1 MRAFEFLLVEAQGG
15 MWDRMLEKKSGAN
28 IQFLNGNQTYELVD
42 VAVFPKDVRLKYEPD
57 PEDPQNTTSEMMRVD
72 IEQYVSSLGAAVQKY
87 IGAKNNSGAA
97 MVVILGDQSA
107 GAAAGEP
114 EAVAPTAP
122 SGKKIAFVKFFKQ
135 KKSDHPPI
143 YWQTSVFT
151 QDTGW
156 SQTGKGKSA
165 TAKAAEV
172 QISPYDFVSPGRY
185 QIAALPGLVAQNLN
199 SRPATYPQNLKVGL
213 PALLDDLIKNT
224 GAVPNLDQYAGQIE
238 VVFGETAAPIALALG
253 KRVSG
258 AYKDAEA
265 NLLGKLEPPKTW
277 ADFKEVSFG
286 AFGEKIGD
294 SFLWD
299 GPGETATK
307 IIISSKNKSG
317 GAPASLTGA
326 METIDKFPEEFGPGT
341 EFYEKYKTILP
352 TLEILHTKQA
362 IPGVLDAC
370 VDQRIITK
378 DEKEFI
384 VSIYGKGTGTEQDL
398 QNYPN
403 LPTVY
408 KAKAF
413 LGAPITNKAGKS
425 VISNRGVDRS
435 NAKFQM
441 GYHLLGNC
449 AKLLKFKLNENSVLM
464 TNFFKAV
471 LNKAQMVQVY
481 TTTEK
486 VNDGITFTDFE
497 VVWPPTF
504 AGSIIIESDHYTSN
518 AKPSKKI
525 SFVFD

>member
-42 VAVFPKDVRLKYEPD
+42 VAVFPNDVRLKYELD
-57 PEDPQNTTSEMMRVD
+57 PEDPQNTATEQMRIDV
-72 IEQYVSSLGAAVQKY
+72 EQYVSSLGATIQKN

-97 MVVILGDQSA
+97 MIVVLGDQSA
-107 GAAAGEP
+107 DAAGAEGEPTVAAA
-114 EAVAPTAP
+114 PT
-122 SGKKIAFVKFFKQ
+122 GKKIAFVKFFKE
-135 KKSDHPPI
+135 KKSVHPPI
-143 YWQTSVFT
+143 YWQTSVFSKE
-151 QDTGW
+151 TGW

-172 QISPYDFVSPGRY
+172 KISPYDFVKPGRY
-185 QIAALPGLVAQNLN
+185 PIAALPGLVKQNLN
-199 SRPATYPQNLKVGL
+199 SRPPTYPQNLKVGL

-224 GAVPNLDQYAGQIE
+224 GSVPNLDQYADQIE

-265 NLLGKLEPPKTW
+265 NLLGKLEPKKTW

-299 GPGETATK
+299 GPGEKATK

-317 GAPASLTGA
+317 GAAASLTGA
-326 METIDKFPEEFGPGT
+326 METLDKFPEEFGPGT

-370 VDQRIITK
+370 VDQQIITK

>member
-1 MRAFEFLLVEAQGG
+1 MRFFEFLLVEAQGG

-42 VAVFPKDVRLKYEPD
+42 VAVFPQDQRLRYEPD
-57 PEDPQNTTSEMMRVD
+57 PETPEAPATDFMKLD
-72 IEQYVSSLGAAVQKY
+72 IDQYLQEQGAAVQKY

-97 MVVILGDQSA
+97 MVVIIGDQN
-107 GAAAGEP
+107 
-114 EAVAPTAP
+114 
-122 SGKKIAFVKFFKQ
+122 KKIAFVKFVKE
-135 KKSDHPPI
+135 KKSVHPPI

-172 QISPYDFVSPGRY
+172 KISPYDFVRPGRY
-185 QIAALPGLVAQNLN
+185 QITALPGLIAQNLN
-199 SRPATYPQNLKVGL
+199 ARPDTYPQNLKVGL
-213 PALLDDLIKNT
+213 PALIDDLINNT
-224 GAVPNLDQYAGQIE
+224 GPVPNLEQYADQVE
-238 VVFGETAAPIALALG
+238 VVFGESAAPIALALN

-258 AYKDAEA
+258 SYSDAEQ
-265 NLLGKLEPPKTW
+265 NLLGPLGLTW
-277 ADFKEVSFG
+277 GDFTEVSFG

-294 SFLWD
+294 SFLYAGD
-299 GPGETATK
+299 TK
-307 IIISSKNKSG
+307 IIISSKNKTG

-326 METIDKFPEEFGPGT
+326 METIDKYPEEFGPGT
-341 EFYEKYKTILP
+341 KFYKKYSPILS
-352 TLEILHTKQA
+352 TFEVLHKNQA
-362 IPGVLDAC
+362 IPGVLAAC
-370 VDQRIITK
+370 VLQQIITEEEK
-378 DEKEFI
+378 DFI

-425 VISNRGVDRS
+425 VISNIGVDLS

-449 AKLLKFKLNENSVLM
+449 AKLLKFKLNENSSLM
-464 TNFFKAV
+464 TDFFKAV
-471 LNKAQMVQVY
+471 LNKSQMVQVY
-481 TTTEK
+481 TDTERSSK
-486 VNDGITFTDFE
+486 GIKFNDFN

-504 AGSIIIESDHYTSN
+504 AGKIAIESDHYTSN

-525 SFVFD
+525 SFVFK

>member
-1 MRAFEFLLVEAQGG
+1 MRFFEFLLVEAQGG
-15 MWDRMLEKKSGAN
+15 MWDRMLEKKSGAS

-42 VAVFPKDVRLKYEPD
+42 VAVFPQDQRRKYEPD
-57 PEDPQNTTSEMMRVD
+57 PENLEAPATDSMKLD
-72 IEQYVSSLGAAVQKY
+72 IDQYLQEQGAAVQKY

-97 MVVILGDQSA
+97 MVVIIGDQS
-107 GAAAGEP
+107 
-114 EAVAPTAP
+114 
-122 SGKKIAFVKFFKQ
+122 KKIAFVKFVKE
-135 KKSDHPPI
+135 KRADHPPI

-172 QISPYDFVSPGRY
+172 KISPYDFVRPGRY
-185 QIAALPGLVAQNLN
+185 QINALPDMIAQNLN
-199 SRPATYPQNLKVGL
+199 ARPDTYPQNLKVGL
-213 PALLDDLIKNT
+213 PALLDDLIKDT
-224 GAVPNLDQYAGQIE
+224 GPVPNLEQYADQVE

-258 AYKDAEA
+258 AYNDAEQ
-265 NLLGKLEPPKTW
+265 NLLGPLGLTW
-277 ADFKEVSFG
+277 SDFTEVSFG

-294 SFLWD
+294 SFLYA
-299 GPGETATK
+299 GETK
-307 IIISSKNKSG
+307 IIISSKNKKG

-326 METIDKFPEEFGPGT
+326 METIDKYPEEFGPGT
-341 EFYEKYKTILP
+341 KFYKKYSPILS
-352 TLEILHTKQA
+352 TFEVLHKNQA
-362 IPGVLDAC
+362 IPGVFAAC
-370 VDQRIITK
+370 VLQQIITEEEK
-378 DEKEFI
+378 DFI

-413 LGAPITNKAGKS
+413 LGAPITNKAGKP
-425 VISNRGVDRS
+425 VISKIGVDFS

-449 AKLLKFKLNENSVLM
+449 AKLLKFKLNENSALM
-464 TNFFKAV
+464 TDFFKAV

-481 TTTEK
+481 TDTERSSK
-486 VNDGITFTDFE
+486 GIRFKDFN

-504 AGSIIIESDHYTSN
+504 TGIIRIESDHYTSN

-525 SFVFD
+525 AFVFK

>member
-1 MRAFEFLLVEAQGG
+1 MRAFEFLLVEAHGG

-42 VAVFPKDVRLKYEPD
+42 VAVFPQDQRLKYESD
-57 PEDPQNTTSEMMRVD
+57 PENPEATATDSMNLD
-72 IEQYVSSLGAAVQKY
+72 IDQYLQQQGAAVQKY
-87 IGAKNNSGAA
+87 IGGKKNSGAA
-97 MVVILGDQSA
+97 IVVIIGDQN
-107 GAAAGEP
+107 
-114 EAVAPTAP
+114 
-122 SGKKIAFVKFFKQ
+122 KKIAFVKFFKE
-135 KKSDHPPI
+135 KKSVHPPI

-172 QISPYDFVSPGRY
+172 QISPYDFVKPGRY
-185 QIAALPGLVAQNLN
+185 PITALPGLIAQNLN
-199 SRPATYPQNLKVGL
+199 ARPATYPQNLKVGL
-213 PALLDDLIKNT
+213 PALIDDLIKNT
-224 GAVPNLDQYAGQIE
+224 GPVPNLEQYANQVE
-238 VVFGETAAPIALALG
+238 VVFGESAAPIALSLN

-258 AYKDAEA
+258 SYKDAEQ
-265 NLLGKLEPPKTW
+265 NLLGPLGLTW
-277 ADFKEVSFG
+277 SDFIEVSFG

-294 SFLWD
+294 SFLYA
-299 GPGETATK
+299 GETK
-307 IIISSKNKSG
+307 IIISSKNKTG

-326 METIDKFPEEFGPGT
+326 METIDKYPKEFGPGT
-341 EFYEKYKTILP
+341 EFYKKYTPILS
-352 TLEILHTKQA
+352 TFEVLHKNQA
-362 IPGVLDAC
+362 IPGVLAAC
-370 VDQRIITK
+370 ILQKIITK
-378 DEKEFI
+378 KEKDFI

-413 LGAPITNKAGKS
+413 LGASITNKAGKS
-425 VISNRGVDRS
+425 VISNRGVDLS

-464 TNFFKAV
+464 TDFFKAV

-481 TTTEK
+481 TDTERSSTGMK
-486 VNDGITFTDFE
+486 FKDFN

>member
-42 VAVFPKDVRLKYEPD
+42 VAVFPQDQRLKYEAD
-57 PEDPQNTTSEMMRVD
+57 PENPEAPATDSMKLD
-72 IEQYVSSLGAAVQKY
+72 IDQYLQQQGAAVQKY
-87 IGAKNNSGAA
+87 IGGKKNSGAA
-97 MVVILGDQSA
+97 MVVIIGDQN
-107 GAAAGEP
+107 
-114 EAVAPTAP
+114 
-122 SGKKIAFVKFFKQ
+122 KKIAFVKFVKE
-135 KKSDHPPI
+135 KKSVHPPI

-172 QISPYDFVSPGRY
+172 RISPYDFVRPGRY
-185 QIAALPGLVAQNLN
+185 QITALPGLIAQNLN
-199 SRPATYPQNLKVGL
+199 ARPATYPQNLKVGL
-213 PALLDDLIKNT
+213 PALLDDLIKDA
-224 GAVPNLDQYAGQIE
+224 GPVPNLEQYADQVE

-258 AYKDAEA
+258 SYKDAEQ
-265 NLLGKLEPPKTW
+265 NLLGPLELTW
-277 ADFKEVSFG
+277 SDFTEVSFG

-294 SFLWD
+294 SFLYA
-299 GPGETATK
+299 GETK
-307 IIISSKNKSG
+307 IIISSKNKTG

-326 METIDKFPEEFGPGT
+326 METIDKYPEEFGPGT
-341 EFYEKYKTILP
+341 KFYEKYSPILS
-352 TLEILHTKQA
+352 TFEVLHENQA
-362 IPGVLDAC
+362 IPGVLAAC
-370 VDQRIITK
+370 VLQQIITEAEK
-378 DEKEFI
+378 DFI

-413 LGAPITNKAGKS
+413 LGAPVTNKAGKS
-425 VISNRGVDRS
+425 VISNRGVDLS

-449 AKLLKFKLNENSVLM
+449 AKLLKFKLNENAMLM
-464 TNFFKAV
+464 TDFFKAV

-481 TTTEK
+481 TDTERSSK
-486 VNDGITFTDFE
+486 GIMFNDFK

-504 AGSIIIESDHYTSN
+504 AGKIVIESDHYTSN

>member
-1 MRAFEFLLVEAQGG
+1 MRAFEFLLFEAQGG

-42 VAVFPKDVRLKYEPD
+42 VAVFPQDQRLKYD
-57 PEDPQNTTSEMMRVD
+57 SDSENSETPSTDSMKLDMD
-72 IEQYVSSLGAAVQKY
+72 QYLQDQGAIVQKY
-87 IGAKNNSGAA
+87 IGAKKNSGAA
-97 MVVILGDQSA
+97 MVVIIGDQN
-107 GAAAGEP
+107 
-114 EAVAPTAP
+114 
-122 SGKKIAFVKFFKQ
+122 KKIAFVKFFKE
-135 KKSDHPPI
+135 KKSVHPPI

-172 QISPYDFVSPGRY
+172 KISPYDFVKPGRY
-185 QIAALPGLVAQNLN
+185 QIAALPGLIVQNLN
-199 SRPATYPQNLKVGL
+199 ARPPTYPQNLKVGL
-213 PALLDDLIKNT
+213 PALIDDLIKNT
-224 GAVPNLDQYAGQIE
+224 GPVPNLEQYADQVE
-238 VVFGETAAPIALALG
+238 VVFGESAAPIALSLN

-258 AYKDAEA
+258 SYRDAEQ
-265 NLLGKLEPPKTW
+265 NLLGPLGLSW
-277 ADFKEVSFG
+277 SDFTEVSFG

-294 SFLWD
+294 SFLYA
-299 GPGETATK
+299 GETK
-307 IIISSKNKSG
+307 IIISSKNKAG

-326 METIDKFPEEFGPGT
+326 METIDKYPEEFGPGT
-341 EFYEKYKTILP
+341 KFYKKYSPILSIF
-352 TLEILHTKQA
+352 EVLHENKA
-362 IPGVLDAC
+362 IPGVLAAC
-370 VDQRIITK
+370 VLQQIITEAEK
-378 DEKEFI
+378 DFI

-413 LGAPITNKAGKS
+413 LGSTITNKAGKS
-425 VISNRGVDRS
+425 VISNRGVDLS

-464 TNFFKAV
+464 TDFFKAV

-481 TTTEK
+481 TNTERSSK
-486 VNDGITFTDFE
+486 GMQFKDFN

-504 AGSIIIESDHYTSN
+504 AGKIVIESDHYTSN